1 MRQQRVSIP
10 LWSLRHCCGD
20 TIEFSV
26 KQHPIGLEF
35 RAKMNTEL
43 LHSQV
48 FRSPEELLRSAER
61 SKGLLESRGWTMVAM
76 ETSA

>member
-1 MRQQRVSIP
+1 LRYERVCIP
-10 LWSLRHCCGD
+10 LWSLRHSCGD
-20 TIEFSV
+20 TIECSV
-26 KQHPIGLEF
+26 NTHPGGLEF

-61 SKGLLESRGWTMVAM
+61 GKGLLESSGWTMVA
-76 ETSA
+76 TKTNS